1 MFVICML
8 LQMQKGQ
15 CFITKE
21 FDMWKEISSLVY
33 SEKIEIKLYLSVCIP
48 LVSCGLRLYVGEST
62 EGKKFGNLER
72 RYSSN

>member
-1 MFVICML
+1 MLVLVPTAICLCTCMFVICML

-33 SEKIEIKLYLSVCIP
+33 SKEIEIKLCCEIV
-48 LVSCGLRLYVGEST
+48 
-62 EGKKFGNLER
+62 
-72 RYSSN
+72 

>member
-33 SEKIEIKLYLSVCIP
+33 SKEIEIKLCCEIDV
-48 LVSCGLRLYVGEST
+48 
-62 EGKKFGNLER
+62 
-72 RYSSN
+72 